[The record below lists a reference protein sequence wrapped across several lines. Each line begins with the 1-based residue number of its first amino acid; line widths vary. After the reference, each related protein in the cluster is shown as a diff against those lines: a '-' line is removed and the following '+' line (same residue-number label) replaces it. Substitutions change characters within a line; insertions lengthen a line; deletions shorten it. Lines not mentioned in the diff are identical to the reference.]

1 MSREGLEL
9 ARIARTRG
17 VPVVL
22 SPICWF
28 DPRAIWALEPG
39 LPRKLGGLARWGLRR
54 ASPKLG
60 SWRRELLKLAD
71 AILPNSTAEANQIKT
86 LFAVDPG
93 KLHVVPNG
101 VSDHFREGDPDLFRS
116 SHGDHEF
123 VLFVGRIEPRK
134 NPLGVIRACRMLG
147 LPLVI
152 LGDAPAGH
160 EGYAARCR
168 REGGTWV
175 TWLRATDHHDP
186 LLASAYAAAKVF
198 ALPSW
203 FETPGLAALEA
214 ALAGC
219 PVVVTPYGS
228 TREYFGSMATYAPPH
243 SVRQIASAILDCWDR
258 GENSRLSG
266 SVASR
271 YLWPVVAQ
279 RTAEIYDQIT
289 G

>member
-9 ARIARTRG
+9 ARIARSQG
-17 VPVVL
+17 VPIVL
-22 SPICWF
+22 SPICWI
-28 DPRAIWALEPG
+28 DPRAIWALESG
-39 LPRKLGGLARWGLRR
+39 LARKLGGLARWGLRL
-54 ASPKLG
+54 AAPKLG
-60 SWRRELLKLAD
+60 GWRRELLELAD
-71 AILPNSTAEANQIKT
+71 AILPNSQAEATQIQT
-86 LFAVDPG
+86 LFAVDANRI
-93 KLHVVPNG
+93 KVVPNG
-101 VSDHFREGDPDLFRS
+101 VSDHFLEANPNQFRS
-116 SHGDHEF
+116 LHGDREF

-147 LPLVI
+147 LPIVVI
-152 LGDAPAGH
+152 GDTPAGH
-160 EGYAARCR
+160 EEYAARCR
-168 REGGTWV
+168 REGGTELS
-175 TWLRATDHHDP
+175 WLRATDHHDP

-219 PVVVTPYGS
+219 PVVVTPFGS

-243 SVRQIASAILDCWDR
+243 SVRQIADAILDCWDR
-258 GENSRLSG
+258 GKNSRLSG

-271 YLWPVVAQ
+271 YLWPVVGQ